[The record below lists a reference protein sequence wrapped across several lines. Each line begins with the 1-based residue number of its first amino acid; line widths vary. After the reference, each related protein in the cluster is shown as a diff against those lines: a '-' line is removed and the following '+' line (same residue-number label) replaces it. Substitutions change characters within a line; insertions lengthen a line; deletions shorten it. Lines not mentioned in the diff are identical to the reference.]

1 MKELQCEELNS
12 VIEVLEF
19 IKVRD
24 IEQEEI
30 LSLTSAGVPSGV
42 CSFFL
47 FYYTE

>member
-19 IKVRD
+19 IKVRE
-24 IEQEEI
+24 IEQKEI
-30 LSLTSAGVPSGV
+30 LSLTSAGVPSDE